1 MIRWHIFKYDVLLKV
16 CLFLILLIP
25 QAGLAQENSEIYL
38 SIKNSNKISNLSK
51 EKKIDSLFVVYERE
65 KKLGVLAIDLYDYA
79 KWQYKNGKIDK
90 AIEISNKCTRIIDTL
105 KSFDENIHKRA
116 VNNLGF
122 FYGKKRDYVN
132 ALNSFK
138 KLTTIGKKDK
148 STASAYRLVARYF
161 RYLGDFYK
169 ASEYYET
176 SIAIAKE
183 VNNTA
188 ILLTNS
194 TEASINYKQIASPES
209 LERGIEILTD
219 AVLLV
224 DSLTKKSKS
233 IGDKISLKKI
243 VILYDQLGNLYNDR
257 DDYNFIKSKNN
268 YDKAITIAS
277 KLNDSL
283 LLALVYT
290 DLGYLYLHDNKKETL
305 YYLNKALQHE
315 PDIETVSI
323 IYANKSAYFSELGNK
338 EEALRAIQ
346 QSINA
351 LTPIS
356 VDDFESLPSKEEVSV
371 CNYKY
376 ELVTS
381 LIEKANVWLKFSD
394 NTKDKTALNNALKT
408 FQLADYLVDV
418 IRFESSEQQSKL
430 YWRKVASEIYANAV
444 KTCYYLNQ
452 PNEGLYFMEKN
463 KALLLL
469 EGLSL
474 KQQKE
479 RANLPNA
486 INERQLFLK
495 TQIFKNTT
503 LLNKTSLKKDSIR
516 LLLLKTKEQYTSFID
531 SLEMNYEVYYRAQKP
546 AVPLTLN
553 EIKQKALTNDEV
565 YIEYILGDDDGFGML
580 ISKTGSKFFKIKEFD
595 ALAALAKKF
604 RGFLETPLNTKEDSK
619 EFHKVAALLYNSLF
633 PASISQEI
641 LRKKLIVIPDAYLQN
656 IPFEAFQVSDKPGS
670 YFIKQN
676 DISYA
681 YSITFLNQNKSWQR
695 NNTNDFLGFAPV
707 YFHKGLSDL
716 PLSKTELAY
725 PVSQFSSEP
734 FLFDK
739 ATKQNFIKNIKN
751 HRIVHIASHSDASDT
766 KSPWIAF
773 SDKKLTLDELYLTE
787 NTADLVV
794 LSACKTSLGL
804 INKGEGVMSLARG
817 FFNTGTNS
825 VLSTLWNV
833 NDKSST
839 EIITKFYEEIE
850 KGKTKS
856 EALRFAKLN
865 YINNHQL
872 SEQSPYYWSSFIL
885 LGDTGKIPLE
895 NNNLLF
901 IAIVISAILV
911 FMVFLYYKKVKK

>member
-1 MIRWHIFKYDVLLKV
+1 MVKRHIFKLKLYLKI
-16 CLFLILLIP
+16 CFIFSTALSGI
-25 QAGLAQENSEIYL
+25 AQEASTAYIT
-38 SIKNSNKISNLSK
+38 IKNLNTASNQFK
-51 EKKIDSLFVVYERE
+51 EKKIDSLFIVYERE
-65 KKLGVLAIDLYDYA
+65 EKFEILVYDLYDYA
-79 KWQYKNGKIDK
+79 KWQYKNGTIEEAIKVSLKCID
-90 AIEISNKCTRIIDTL
+90 IINKSS
-105 KSFDENIHKRA
+105 SFDEVVYKKV

-122 FYGKKRDYVN
+122 FYEKKKDYLR
-132 ALNSFK
+132 AYK
-138 KLTTIGKKDK
+138 AYAKLTTIGEVDNF
-148 STASAYRLVARYF
+148 TADAYRLTARHL

-169 ASEYYET
+169 AAEYYER
-176 SIAIAKE
+176 SIVIAKQIR
-183 VNNTA
+183 NTKII
-188 ILLTNS
+188 ILNS
-194 TEASINYKQIASPES
+194 IDAAINYKLIATPKSFK
-209 LERGIEILTD
+209 RGIEILNEAIKLANETN
-219 AVLLV
+219 
-224 DSLTKKSKS
+224 S
-233 IGDKISLKKI
+233 KKI
-243 VILYDQLGNLYNDR
+243 VSKDKIPLNDMFLLYNHLGSLYNDR
-257 DDYNFIKSKNN
+257 NDYNFTN
-268 YDKAITIAS
+268 S
-277 KLNDSL
+277 KLNYKKSLSYAMQLKDSL
-283 LLALVYT
+283 LISVVNN
-290 DLGYLYLHDNKKETL
+290 DLGYLYLHDNKEDAIS
-305 YYLNKALQHE
+305 YFNKALQFK
-315 PDIETVSI
+315 PDIRLASI
-323 IYANKSAYFSELGNK
+323 IYGNK
-338 EEALRAIQ
+338 AVYFLKLKQQKKALDNIQ
-346 QSINA
+346 QSIHV
-351 LTPIS
+351 LTPFMAKN
-356 VDDFESLPSKEEVSV
+356 FESLPTKEEVSR
-371 CNYKY
+371 NLYKV
-376 ELVTS
+376 ELLNS
-381 LIEKANVWLKFSD
+381 FIDKAKIWLNFYSIS
-394 NTKDKTALNNALKT
+394 TTDKTNLNNALKT

-444 KTCYYLNQ
+444 KTCYYLNK

-531 SLEMNYEVYYRAQKP
+531 SLKMNYEVYYRAQKP

-553 EIKQKALTNDEV
+553 EIKQKALINDEV
-565 YIEYILGDDDGFGML
+565 YIEYILGDDEGFGML

-604 RGFLETPLNTKEDSK
+604 RGFLETALNTKEDSK

-911 FMVFLYYKKVKK
+911 FMIFLYYKKVKK